1 MEQKILNAFY
11 NTILPQAN
19 SKDKVNIDG
28 FLFDAS
34 FCLAS
39 QIENIN
45 DESIPVIQIHN
56 QERFDKALIQ
66 YTESMISFLEQYSEL
81 QKYDYVYFEGNIDA
95 IIESAVFNVWF
106 NATEEDF
113 RNPEEFLERRSR
125 FLTDFICREEYF
137 KKHNSAVI
145 EGKIPHHFESL
156 VDVWNPSGNETP
168 YVFRSKICG
177 EDGSMLSLPN
187 IGFGLD
193 GNKAYVY
200 VIHQGR
206 GKAELTSGE
215 KKLNRVLYQT
225 NRDVYDD
232 YPDENIKDVSVS
244 SIVAL
249 TLFTSFLQDISCDE
263 MLVKG
268 NFPIRNMAKMNNS
281 RVPYEEFVRICNNT
295 INKYYRNFGRLS
307 YHFPE
312 LEIMSYPYEQDNSMH
327 IHVPE
332 SFSIDQDDYIHQVY
346 HSTKNHV
353 DFKKK

>member
-1 MEQKILNAFY
+1 MDQKILDAFY
-11 NTILPQAN
+11 KKILPQAN
-19 SKDKVNIDG
+19 SKNMVSIGD

-34 FCLAS
+34 FCLSS
-39 QIENIN
+39 QIEEIN
-45 DESIPVIQIHN
+45 DENIPVIQIHN
-56 QERFDKALIQ
+56 QEQFDKALIN
-66 YTESMISFLEQYSEL
+66 YAENMISFLQEYPEL
-81 QKYDYVYFEGNIDA
+81 QKYDYVYFEGDTNA

-125 FLTDFICREEYF
+125 FLTDSISKQEYF
-137 KKHNSAVI
+137 QKHTSDVI
-145 EGKIPHHFESL
+145 EGKIPHHFETS

-168 YVFRSKICG
+168 YVFRSKMCG
-177 EDGSMLSLPN
+177 EDGTTLSLPN

-193 GNKAYVY
+193 GDKAYIY
-200 VIHQGR
+200 VIHHRKIGTELSEGGR
-206 GKAELTSGE
+206 
-215 KKLNRVLYQT
+215 KLNRILYQA
-225 NRDVYDD
+225 NQDVYDD

-263 MLVKG
+263 MIVKG

-281 RVPYEEFVRICNNT
+281 RVPFEEFVRICNNT
-295 INKYYRNFGRLS
+295 MNKYYRNFGRLS

-327 IHVPE
+327 IHIPE
-332 SFSIDQDDYIHQVY
+332 FFSIDQDDYIHRIY
-346 HSTKNHV
+346 NSTKGHMN
-353 DFKKK
+353 FKKK